1 MELPASFARICHF
14 VLSSHAQKLQTE
26 SMEVAASF
34 PSATSFCKAVCVSFV
49 SFQNGLLVV
58 YCRRKLLVHYF
69 ATNFMIH
76 P

>member
-1 MELPASFARICHF
+1 MELAASFVRLYHF

-34 PSATSFCKAVCVSFV
+34 PSATSFCKAFCVSFA

-58 YCRRKLLVHYF
+58 YCRGKFLLHYF
-69 ATNFMIH
+69 AANFMIH